1 MPEARPLRRAA
12 FLDRDGTICEEMGY
26 VNHVDRLQIFPF
38 AAAAIRQLN
47 EARVP
52 VIVVTNQSGVA
63 RDIFPESLVHQ
74 VHKKMI
80 SELSAG
86 GARVDAIYFCPH
98 KTEDACECRKPNPG
112 LLERAAREHALDL
125 AASWVVGDRYADLEM
140 GHAAG
145 SRGILV
151 MTGYGRGEYELHRLK
166 WARQPD
172 ALAETLTEAVGRI
185 LHTVPA
191 VAALRA
197 AQKSAR
203 IDWVVERKWA
213 PVLEGSSA
221 IDEVIPFDRAS
232 AFGAPTCVRRL
243 RRKNYTCAIDFQGL
257 YKSSVLAMLSAAPRR
272 IGFERAWAREPG
284 AALLYTERVVPKGRH
299 VTELNYSL
307 AEKAGAA
314 RPVRPEYPLR
324 VPAGG
329 AASVRARLAEKGI
342 GDYIVVGPGGSWR
355 AKRCAAG

>member
-38 AAAAIRQLN
+38 AAAAIRHLN
-47 EARVP
+47 EAQVP

-63 RDIFPESLVHQ
+63 RNIFPESLVHQ

-125 AASWVVGDRYADLEM
+125 SASWVVGDRYADLEM

-151 MTGYGRGEYELHRLK
+151 MTGYGRGEYELHRSK
-166 WARQPD
+166 WARPPD
-172 ALAETLTEAVGRI
+172 ALAENLTEAVRRI
-185 LHTVPA
+185 LN
-191 VAALRA
+191 
-197 AQKSAR
+197 
-203 IDWVVERKWA
+203 D
-213 PVLEGSSA
+213 
-221 IDEVIPFDRAS
+221 
-232 AFGAPTCVRRL
+232 
-243 RRKNYTCAIDFQGL
+243 
-257 YKSSVLAMLSAAPRR
+257 
-272 IGFERAWAREPG
+272 
-284 AALLYTERVVPKGRH
+284 
-299 VTELNYSL
+299 
-307 AEKAGAA
+307 
-314 RPVRPEYPLR
+314 
-324 VPAGG
+324 
-329 AASVRARLAEKGI
+329 
-342 GDYIVVGPGGSWR
+342 
-355 AKRCAAG
+355 